1 MATYECT
8 SCGMAVNGSCANC
21 NTPLVDD
28 SLTLESGNKVQ
39 ISLCPDCSGKIKSP
53 MCCGIDM
60 DCRL

>member
-8 SCGMAVNGSCANC
+8 SCGMTVNASCANC
-21 NTPLVDD
+21 NTPLVND
-28 SLTLESGNKVQ
+28 SLTLEDGNKVQ

-53 MCCGIDM
+53 MCCGADM